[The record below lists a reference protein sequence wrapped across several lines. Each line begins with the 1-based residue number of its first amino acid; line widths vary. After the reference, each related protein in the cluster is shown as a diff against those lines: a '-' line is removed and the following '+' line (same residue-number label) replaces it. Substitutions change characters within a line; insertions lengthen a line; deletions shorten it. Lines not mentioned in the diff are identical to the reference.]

1 MEEED
6 DQAWLVLMQTG
17 RLTGS
22 LTFGGTG
29 REVCR
34 DVIDQSTTPRPD
46 SNSYRRAA
54 SSIESVQN
62 YRRKTA

>member
-6 DQAWLVLMQTG
+6 DQAWLVLMQ
-17 RLTGS
+17 TGS

-46 SNSYRRAA
+46 PNSYRRAA
-54 SSIESVQN
+54 SSIVESVQN